1 MIRKSLL
8 MLAGTAVIALA
19 APATAQQSLRVG
31 QTVNGSLSS
40 SDATI
45 SSGEY
50 IDRYTLS
57 GRAGE
62 TLTVRVD
69 SGAIDPYLLM
79 RGPSGFSEDNDDV
92 SEADRS
98 SELVVT
104 LPASGSYTVG
114 VTSFSVGETGAYR
127 LSVRGGSFA
136 SARPSGGDA
145 IVPGRPLNG
154 QLSRGDTTLPSGEFI
169 DYYVLRG
176 EAGERYDIAM
186 RSSAIDSYLLV
197 RGPGDLSEDNDDD
210 ERGATR
216 DARVSVTLP
225 ESGEMRIGATS
236 YASDE
241 SGPYVLTVSRAGRG
255 TPPPRVADRR
265 DGDRGVNDRG
275 ADDRDGGRYAN
286 RDNGGNDAL
295 VPGRDLSG
303 RLAQGDERLSSGEFT
318 REYSFQGR
326 AGDRVDLTLR
336 SSDFDPYLMLRGPG
350 GYSEDNDDDP
360 AGGTNSRLTATLP
373 ADGRYTVTVTS
384 YEPGETGAFN
394 LRMNGADGG
403 RTIADVADTPVRPRG
418 GNGPVLNVGETRSG
432 RLAQGDGQ
440 LGSGEFTDAYRFT
453 GRRGQR
459 IAVDVTSSEFD
470 TYVML
475 RSPSGEAT
483 DNDDGPD
490 GTNARI
496 NQVLTENGEYEVT
509 VTSFQPGETGNYNL
523 SIMPGQE
530 PESLAAVRGG
540 PRVFALMVGIS
551 DYEGEGNDLP
561 LTDEDATKLEQTLR
575 SQGLLN
581 ASSVTLTN
589 AEGTLA
595 GVRQA
600 FARVA
605 AQAGP
610 DDVFLFFY
618 SGHGGQEQGQVSA
631 IEPDGMDETL
641 TLYDGDL
648 TDDELARLFGTVRAR
663 LSLAVLDSCFSG
675 GFERDVVSRPGVMG
689 IFSSEEDLTS
699 SVADKFEAGGYIAH
713 FIRDAFEGE
722 GDTNGDRILAAG
734 ELSAYLR
741 ERFNAPDV
749 GRIEA
754 TTIDDQRNYQNLV
767 IVRGSVKVED
777 AVVRLRPGRDIAAL
791 GN

>member
-1 MIRKSLL
+1 
-8 MLAGTAVIALA
+8 MLAGTALA
-19 APATAQQSLRVG
+19 AWAMPAQAQQVVRAG
-31 QTVNGSLSS
+31 QTINGSLSA

-62 TLTVRVD
+62 TLTIRVE

-79 RGPSGFSEDNDDV
+79 RGPNGFSEDNDDV

-104 LPASGSYTVG
+104 LPASGSYTLG
-114 VTSFSVGETGAYR
+114 VTSYSAGETGTYR
-127 LSVRGGSFA
+127 LSVRSGSFA
-136 SARPSGGDA
+136 TARATGGTA
-145 IVPGRPLNG
+145 IVAGRPVNG
-154 QLSRGDTTLPSGEFI
+154 QLASGDTTLPSGEYI
-169 DYYVLRG
+169 DYYTLQG
-176 EAGERYDIAM
+176 QAGESYEIGM

-216 DARVSVTLP
+216 DSHVRVTLP

-236 YASDE
+236 YASGE
-241 SGPYVLTVSRAGRG
+241 SGAYTLTVSRAGRS
-255 TPPPRVADRR
+255 TPPPPQVVDR
-265 DGDRGVNDRG
+265 
-275 ADDRDGGRYAN
+275 DDEPVRDGGRGTA
-286 RDNGGNDAL
+286 GTAL
-295 VPGRDLSG
+295 VAGRDISG
-303 RLAQGDERLSSGEFT
+303 RLAQGDEQLSSGEFT

-326 AGDRVDLTLR
+326 AGQRIDLTLR
-336 SSDFDPYLMLRGPG
+336 STDFDPYLMLRGPG
-350 GYSEDNDDDP
+350 GFSEDNDDDP
-360 AGGTNSRLTATLP
+360 AGGTNSRVTATLP
-373 ADGRYTVTVTS
+373 SDGRYTVTVTS
-384 YEPGETGAFN
+384 YQPGETGSFN
-394 LRMNGADGG
+394 LRLGSDGEERARADN
-403 RTIADVADTPVRPRG
+403 RPDTDATPTPRSRP
-418 GNGPVLNVGETRSG
+418 GNGPVLAIGETRSG

-440 LGSGEFTDAYRFT
+440 LNSGEFTDVYRFT
-453 GRRGQR
+453 GQRGQR
-459 IAVDVTSSEFD
+459 VAIDVGSTDFD

-475 RSPSGEAT
+475 RSPSGEGS

-496 NQVLTENGEYEVT
+496 TQVLGETGEYQVT
-509 VTSFQPGETGNYNL
+509 VTSYQPGETGNYTL
-523 SIMPGQE
+523 SVMPGDE
-530 PESLAAVRGG
+530 PESLRAVRGG
-540 PRVFALMVGIS
+540 QRVFAVMVGIS
-551 DYEGEGNDLP
+551 DYQGEGNDLP

-581 ASSVTLTN
+581 PASVTLTN

-595 GVRQA
+595 GVRRA
-600 FARVA
+600 FASVA

-618 SGHGGQEQGQVSA
+618 SGHGGQERGQTSA
-631 IEPDGMDETL
+631 TEPDGMDETL

-648 TDDELARLFGTVRAR
+648 TDDELGRLFGTVRAR

-713 FIRDAFEGE
+713 FIRDAFTGE
-722 GDTNGDRILAAG
+722 GDTNGDRVLAAG

-754 TTIDDQRNYQNLV
+754 STIDDQQNYQNLV

-777 AVVRLRPGRDIAAL
+777 AIVRLRPDRDIAAV
-791 GN
+791 GR

>member
-1 MIRKSLL
+1 MMRKSLML
-8 MLAGTAVIALA
+8 LAGSALA
-19 APATAQQSLRVG
+19 AWAVPAAAQQTVRVG
-31 QTVNGSLSS
+31 QTVNGSLST

-62 TLTVRVD
+62 TLTIRID
-69 SGAIDPYLLM
+69 SSAIDPYLLM
-79 RGPSGFSEDNDDV
+79 RGPGGFSEDNDDV

-104 LPASGSYTVG
+104 LPQSGSYTIG
-114 VTSFSVGETGAYR
+114 VTSYSAGETGAYR

-136 SARPSGGDA
+136 SARPSGGES

-154 QLSRGDTTLPSGEFI
+154 QLARGDTTLPSGEFI
-169 DYYVLRG
+169 DYYTLQG
-176 EAGERYDIAM
+176 QAGESYEISM

-216 DARVSVTLP
+216 DSLINVTLP

-236 YASDE
+236 YASGE
-241 SGPYVLTVSRAGRG
+241 SGNYTLTVSRAGRG
-255 TPPPRVADRR
+255 GPPPRVADRGE
-265 DGDRGVNDRG
+265 DV
-275 ADDRDGGRYAN
+275 RDGGRYSGNDRGGGDLLA
-286 RDNGGNDAL
+286 NGGN
-295 VPGRDLSG
+295 VSG
-303 RLAQGDERLSSGEFT
+303 RLAQGDPQLSSGEFT

-326 AGDRVDLTLR
+326 AGQRVDLTLR
-336 SSDFDPYLMLRGPG
+336 STDFDPYLMLRGPG
-350 GYSEDNDDDP
+350 NFSEDNDDDP

-384 YEPGETGAFN
+384 YQPGETGAFN
-394 LRMNGADGG
+394 LRMNGADAGD
-403 RTIADVADTPVRPRG
+403 TIADRDNPPVTRPRT
-418 GNGPVLNVGETRSG
+418 GNGPILNVGEARSG

-440 LGSGEFTDAYRFT
+440 LSSGEYTDTYRFT

-459 IAVDVTSSEFD
+459 VAIDVTSEEFD

-475 RSPSGEAT
+475 RSPSGAGS

-509 VTSFQPGETGNYNL
+509 VTSYRPGEMGNYNL
-523 SIMPGQE
+523 SVMPGEE
-530 PESLAAVRGG
+530 PAALAAVRGG
-540 PRVFALMVGIS
+540 QRVFAVMVGIS

-581 ASSVTLTN
+581 PASITLTN

-618 SGHGGQEQGQVSA
+618 SGHGGQERGQVSA
-631 IEPDGMDETL
+631 TEPDGMDETL

-722 GDTNGDRILAAG
+722 ADTNGDRILAAG
-734 ELSAYLR
+734 EMAAYLR

-754 TTIDDQRNYQNLV
+754 STIDDQQNYQNLV

-777 AVVRLRPGRDIAAL
+777 AIVRLRPGRDIAAV
-791 GN
+791 GR

>member
-1 MIRKSLL
+1 MMRTSIL
-8 MLAGTAVIALA
+8 MLAGTALA
-19 APATAQQSLRVG
+19 AWAMPAEAQQSVRAG
-31 QTVNGSLSS
+31 QTVNGTLSA

-50 IDRYTLS
+50 IDRYTVS

-62 TLTVRVD
+62 TLTIRVE

-79 RGPSGFSEDNDDV
+79 RGPDGFSEDNDDV

-104 LPASGSYTVG
+104 LPSSGSYTIG
-114 VTSFSVGETGAYR
+114 VTSYSAGETGAYR
-127 LSVRGGSFA
+127 LSIRNGSFA
-136 SARPSGGDA
+136 TARATGGTA
-145 IVPGRPLNG
+145 IVAGRPVNG
-154 QLSRGDTTLPSGEFI
+154 QLARGDTTLPSGEFI
-169 DYYVLRG
+169 DYYTLQG
-176 EAGERYDIAM
+176 QAGESYEIGM

-216 DARVSVTLP
+216 DSHVRVTLP
-225 ESGEMRIGATS
+225 ESGELRIGATS
-236 YASDE
+236 YASGE
-241 SGPYVLTVSRAGRG
+241 SGAYTLTVSRAGRG
-255 TPPPRVADRR
+255 TPPPQVADRE
-265 DGDRGVNDRG
+265 
-275 ADDRDGGRYAN
+275 DDPVRDGGRGS
-286 RDNGGNDAL
+286 GGAEL
-295 VPGRDLSG
+295 VAGRDASG
-303 RLAQGDERLSSGEFT
+303 RLAQGDEQLSSGEFT

-326 AGDRVDLTLR
+326 AGQRIDLTLR
-336 SSDFDPYLMLRGPG
+336 STDFDPYLMLRGPG
-350 GYSEDNDDDP
+350 GFSEDNDDDP

-373 ADGRYTVTVTS
+373 SDGRYTVTVTS
-384 YEPGETGAFN
+384 YQPGETGAFN
-394 LRMNGADGG
+394 LRLGSDGTE
-403 RTIADVADTPVRPRG
+403 RVVADDARDSTPTPR
-418 GNGPVLNVGETRSG
+418 NRTGPVLSVGESRTG
-432 RLAQGDGQ
+432 RLAQGDAQ
-440 LGSGEFTDAYRFT
+440 LNSGEFNDTYRFT
-453 GRRGQR
+453 GRRGER
-459 IAVDVTSSEFD
+459 VAIDVTSSEFD

-475 RSPSGEAT
+475 RSPSGEGA

-496 NQVLTENGEYEVT
+496 AQVLTETGEYEVT
-509 VTSFQPGETGNYNL
+509 VTSYQPGETGNYTL
-523 SIMPGQE
+523 SVMPGEE
-530 PESLAAVRGG
+530 PPALAAVRGG
-540 PRVFALMVGIS
+540 QRVFAVMVGIS

-581 ASSVTLTN
+581 AASVTLTN
-589 AEGTLA
+589 AEGTVA

-618 SGHGGQEQGQVSA
+618 SGHGGQERGRVSA
-631 IEPDGMDETL
+631 TEPDGMDETL
-641 TLYDGDL
+641 TLYDGNM
-648 TDDELARLFGTVRAR
+648 TDDELGRLFGTVRAR

-713 FIRDAFEGE
+713 FIRDAFTGE
-722 GDTNGDRILAAG
+722 GDTNGDRVLAAG

-754 TTIDDQRNYQNLV
+754 STIDDQQNYQNLV

-777 AVVRLRPGRDIAAL
+777 AIVRLRPGRDIAAV
-791 GN
+791 GR